1 MRWPPLPAW
10 FVLALCAAGR
20 GAAEPAPGAAAEE
33 VPTVLMVIVHPE
45 NPVTD
50 LPLSELRALCKLE
63 RQFWASK
70 RRCALYLPPSKSDE
84 YAVLLDRVY
93 RMTHKKLQKYW
104 VQKLFSGDIPSK
116 PEHVPSAKL
125 AVDKVK
131 EEPGALSFLVAG
143 EVPKGVK
150 LVTIDGKKPGEK
162 DYALLAIPPK
172 KGAED
177 EEP

>member
-1 MRWPPLPAW
+1 MRRLRLSPW
-10 FVLALCAAGR
+10 LALALGAAGS
-20 GAAEPAPGAAAEE
+20 GAAEPAVEE
-33 VPTVLMVIVHPE
+33 VPTVLMVIVHPD

-50 LPLSELRALCKLE
+50 LPLSEFRALCKLE

-70 RRCALYLPPSKSDE
+70 KRCALYLPPSKSDE
-84 YAVLLDRVY
+84 YAVLLDKVY
-93 RMTHKKLQKYW
+93 RMSHKKLQKYW

-125 AVDKVK
+125 AIDKVK
-131 EEPGALSFLVAG
+131 AEEGGLTVLLAG

-162 DYALLAIPPK
+162 EYPLLGVPPK
-172 KGAED
+172 KSEGD